1 MGILQIKRQMIAWL
15 CHHQFLIEF
24 NKTGKDKLIS
34 NSIQIETVGSYCEV
48 NRIILLE

>member
-1 MGILQIKRQMIAWL
+1 MGNTPNKKTNDSMV
-15 CHHQFLIEF
+15 CHQFLIEF

-48 NRIILLE
+48 NRTLFS